1 MAREMATARAV
12 ETVGLIGAGRM
23 GGEMGRHLRNR
34 GWPVV
39 VLEPDE
45 ANRQAMVDI
54 GCETASTAADLAAR
68 CDLVL
73 VAVVDD
79 DQTRAVL
86 GGEEGVL
93 AGARPGSVVAL
104 CASLRPDTCRQL
116 AERGAEHDIHVLDLA
131 MVGGERGA
139 EAARLTLFCGGD
151 ESALAACRPA
161 LSAFS
166 TNLAHLGPVGTG
178 QIAKTVNNILL
189 WAAIRADVEALRLGR
204 ALGADPARLRAA
216 AAIGSGANRVLLEW
230 GQQRLRWPHK
240 DLEIAMAL
248 AQEVGVE
255 VPLVETLSELMKE
268 LSVDDLHDLR

>member
-1 MAREMATARAV
+1 
-12 ETVGLIGAGRM
+12 
-23 GGEMGRHLRNR
+23 MGRHLRGA

-45 ANRQAMVDI
+45 DNRRKMVEL
-54 GCETASTAADLAAR
+54 GCETATTPANLAAR
-68 CDLVL
+68 SDFVL
-73 VAVVDD
+73 IAVVDD
-79 DQTRAVL
+79 EQTRSVL
-86 GGEEGVL
+86 GGDAGVL
-93 AGARPGSVVAL
+93 AGARPGTVVAL
-104 CASLRPDTCRQL
+104 CASLRPDTCREL
-116 AERGAEHDIHVLDLA
+116 AERGADHDIHVIDLA

-151 ESALAACRPA
+151 EAALAACRPA
-161 LSAFS
+161 LAAFS

-230 GQQRLRWPHK
+230 AQQRLRWPHK
-240 DLEIAMAL
+240 DLEIALAL
-248 AQEVGVE
+248 AEEAGIE